1 MDLQVHLGM
10 LFKDENLGED
20 MVDILRNLY
29 EWVPDSN
36 ENGEEIFHR
45 VPVVGDQKTMECGFG
60 GGGGGQFSVSNAYT
74 KQRRLEGLFFQ
85 LAN

>member
-1 MDLQVHLGM
+1 M

-29 EWVPDSN
+29 EWVPDST
-36 ENGEEIFHR
+36 ENGEEFFHR

-60 GGGGGQFSVSNAYT
+60 GGGGGNSQSAMHTQNRDAWKGYSSS
-74 KQRRLEGLFFQ
+74 
-85 LAN
+85 